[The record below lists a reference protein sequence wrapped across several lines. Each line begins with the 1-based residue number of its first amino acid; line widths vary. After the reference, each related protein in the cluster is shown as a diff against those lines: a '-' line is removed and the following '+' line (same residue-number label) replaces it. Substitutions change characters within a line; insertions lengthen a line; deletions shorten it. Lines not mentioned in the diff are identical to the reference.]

1 MQYKEIKNI
10 YKDLHKNVVKIFSKS
25 DRNARVNLTPWNYK
39 NGGGGES
46 AEIMN
51 GEVIEKGAVNF
62 SGITGKILPGSA
74 LATKVKGSSFKATGI
89 SIVIHPN
96 NPFVPCSHLNVRYFE
111 LSKKIWWFGG
121 GFDLTPYFPFESDI
135 KLWHMSAKQL
145 CAKYDKNFYKKFK
158 NNCDEYFYL
167 KHRKEKRGVGGIF
180 FDNMKLESKDFYVNF
195 TKDVVKT
202 YVDTY
207 LEIVNKRKS
216 KKFNQ
221 NHKDFQLYRRGR
233 YVEFNLLYD
242 RGTLFGLQSSG
253 RVDSILMSMPPVV
266 KWSTKKSALLI
277 KYENAL
283 KKYL

>member
-1 MQYKEIKNI
+1 
-10 YKDLHKNVVKIFSKS
+10 
-25 DRNARVNLTPWNYK
+25 
-39 NGGGGES
+39 
-46 AEIMN
+46 
-51 GEVIEKGAVNF
+51 
-62 SGITGKILPGSA
+62 
-74 LATKVKGSSFKATGI
+74 
-89 SIVIHPN
+89 
-96 NPFVPCSHLNVRYFE
+96 
-111 LSKKIWWFGG
+111 
-121 GFDLTPYFPFESDI
+121 
-135 KLWHMSAKQL
+135 MSAKQL

-180 FDNMKLESKDFYVNF
+180 FDNMKHESKDFYVNF

>member
-1 MQYKEIKNI
+1 
-10 YKDLHKNVVKIFSKS
+10 
-25 DRNARVNLTPWNYK
+25 
-39 NGGGGES
+39 
-46 AEIMN
+46 
-51 GEVIEKGAVNF
+51 
-62 SGITGKILPGSA
+62 
-74 LATKVKGSSFKATGI
+74 
-89 SIVIHPN
+89 
-96 NPFVPCSHLNVRYFE
+96 
-111 LSKKIWWFGG
+111 
-121 GFDLTPYFPFESDI
+121 
-135 KLWHMSAKQL
+135 
-145 CAKYDKNFYKKFK
+145 
-158 NNCDEYFYL
+158 
-167 KHRKEKRGVGGIF
+167 
-180 FDNMKLESKDFYVNF
+180 MKLESKDFYVNF